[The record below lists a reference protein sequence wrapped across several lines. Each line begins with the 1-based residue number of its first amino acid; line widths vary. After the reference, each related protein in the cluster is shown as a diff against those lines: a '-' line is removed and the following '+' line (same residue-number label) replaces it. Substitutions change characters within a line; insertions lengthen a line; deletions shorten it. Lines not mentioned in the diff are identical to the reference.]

1 MTRRPGETLSVGDL
15 EALESQAEVEDVQDI
30 DPADWLARDDT
41 SKTGY
46 VYMDGGRMKVGL
58 LTQGDYERLE
68 RDSRVIDPRN
78 PHGPRK
84 PNANKLARSIIAF
97 AINKGAGRDVVTADD
112 LLRKPT
118 GDLKAIQD
126 AVLRVSGMD
135 EESMRPDPTSF
146 FA

>member
-1 MTRRPGETLSVGDL
+1 MQRPGESLSASDL
-15 EALESQAEVEDVQDI
+15 EALDRAPDVEDAQDI

-41 SKTGY
+41 SRTDY
-46 VYMDGGRMKVGL
+46 VHIDGGRMKIGL
-58 LTQGDYERLE
+58 LTQGDYEQLE
-68 RDSRVIDPRN
+68 REARVIDPRN

-97 AINKGAGRDVVTADD
+97 AINKGAGRPVVTADD

-118 GDLKAIQD
+118 GDLLAIQK

-135 EESMRPDPTSF
+135 DESARPDAASF